1 MNKLLLQISWFL
13 LPIIIVNN
21 QYVKA
26 AEIKAPPEIIR
37 SNLKLGSQG
46 VDVSELQATLKLLGY
61 YTGVVD
67 GIFSE
72 NTAKSVAQF
81 QAVVGLQA
89 DGIVGSETWKKLFPL
104 NAENIGKFNSSP
116 TAIAINKAAK
126 ATNQPQKPAKNNPV
140 IPPKTT
146 PTTANIPPKI
156 KVKIPPNVSPN
167 TKPKNSGDLPVLR
180 LGMQG
185 DAVEK
190 LQKRLKVLGFF
201 SNAVTGYF
209 GTSTE
214 SAVKAAQTKFKM
226 TADGIV
232 GGETWRLLFR

>member
-1 MNKLLLQISWFL
+1 MNKLLIHLIGFL
-13 LPIIIVNN
+13 LPVIIVNN
-21 QYVKA
+21 YYVKA

-46 VDVSELQATLKLLGY
+46 VEVLELQATLKLLGY

-72 NTAKSVAQF
+72 DTAKSVAQF
-81 QAVVGLQA
+81 QSTVGLQA
-89 DGIVGSETWKKLFPL
+89 DGIVGGETWKKIFPL
-104 NAENIGKFNSSP
+104 DSGNIGKFNSSP
-116 TAIAINKAAK
+116 VAIATNKT
-126 ATNQPQKPAKNNPV
+126 TNQPQTTTKINPV
-140 IPPKTT
+140 KPPKTS
-146 PTTANIPPKI
+146 PTTPNIPPKI
-156 KVKIPPNVSPN
+156 KVKNPPTVSTN
-167 TKPKNSGDLPVLR
+167 IKPKNSGDLPVLR

-190 LQKRLKVLGFF
+190 LQQRLKVLGFL
-201 SNAVTGYF
+201 STSITGYF

>member
-1 MNKLLLQISWFL
+1 MNKLLIHLSWFL
-13 LPIIIVNN
+13 LPVIIVNN
-21 QYVKA
+21 HHVNA
-26 AEIKAPPEIIR
+26 AEIKGPPEIIR
-37 SNLKLGSQG
+37 SNLKSGSQG
-46 VDVSELQATLKLLGY
+46 VEVSELQATLKLLGY

-81 QAVVGLQA
+81 QAAVGLQA
-89 DGIVGSETWKKLFPL
+89 DGIVGGETWKKLFPL
-104 NAENIGKFNSSP
+104 DSENVGKFNSSP
-116 TAIAINKAAK
+116 AAIATNKT
-126 ATNQPQKPAKNNPV
+126 TNQPQTTTKINPV
-140 IPPKTT
+140 NPSKTSPTNPK
-146 PTTANIPPKI
+146 IIPKI
-156 KVKIPPNVSPN
+156 KVKNPPIVSTN
-167 TKPKNSGDLPVLR
+167 NIKPKNSGDLPVLR

-190 LQKRLKVLGFF
+190 LQQRLKVLGFF
-201 SNAVTGYF
+201 PNTVTGYF